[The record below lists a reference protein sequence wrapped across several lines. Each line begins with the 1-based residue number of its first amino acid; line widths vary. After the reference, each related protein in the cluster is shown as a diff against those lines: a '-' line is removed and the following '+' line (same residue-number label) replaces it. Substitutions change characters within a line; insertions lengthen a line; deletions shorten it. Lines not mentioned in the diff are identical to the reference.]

1 LWENRLHFEAVS
13 DMAAAP
19 QGFLSLGLK
28 ILGPAF
34 AFARPTLGK
43 WWRRRQI
50 PAASPTKISI
60 LVAKRGG
67 DTAADS
73 HHHSIREAIK
83 SAMPG
88 AIAVFGWPEELPVG
102 DGLDEQA
109 HKRAEETA
117 RAWMKSKKCSLLISG
132 RIKSSNLI
140 SLTFTPLNSTPI
152 SSPHSVD
159 GPQSYALTLDTMEF
173 PAHFVDDLGAAIVA
187 CTLATVNKHDAA
199 GFAPAIENIAVQ
211 LAACRT

>member
-60 LVAKRGG
+60 LVAKLGG

-88 AIAVFGWPEELPVG
+88 AIERGGPRLAAAAA
-102 DGLDEQA
+102 A
-109 HKRAEETA
+109 HKRQQAASEQA
-117 RAWMKSKKCSLLISG
+117 GPIPLF
-132 RIKSSNLI
+132 SS
-140 SLTFTPLNSTPI
+140 
-152 SSPHSVD
+152 
-159 GPQSYALTLDTMEF
+159 TLCAYIQ
-173 PAHFVDDLGAAIVA
+173 PAGASR
-187 CTLATVNKHDAA
+187 LW
-199 GFAPAIENIAVQ
+199 
-211 LAACRT
+211 R